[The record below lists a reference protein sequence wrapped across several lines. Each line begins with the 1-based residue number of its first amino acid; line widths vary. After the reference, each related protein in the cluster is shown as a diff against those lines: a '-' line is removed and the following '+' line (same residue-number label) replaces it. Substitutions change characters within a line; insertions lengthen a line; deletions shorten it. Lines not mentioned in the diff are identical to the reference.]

1 MNKRLDRQ
9 EFLGAHSATV
19 LALSRV
25 AVVGLG
31 GGGSHIVQ
39 QLGHLGVGRIVVY
52 DGDRVEESNLNRLV
66 GATERDVE
74 LGTLKTE
81 VAARTVEHIN
91 SKASVTTVDRR
102 WQEEHEPLRSCN
114 VVFGCVDRFDE
125 RRQLEAYCRRFL
137 VPYIDIGMDVHE
149 LEDRHAIAGQVILSM
164 PGEPCMECLGYFRE
178 DEDGAAYGA
187 AGSKPQVIWPNG
199 VLASLAVGV
208 FVQLMTP
215 WHPRHQR
222 AVYLEYDGN
231 SNQVRP
237 SIAVAYAPDVCPH
250 FPPDS
255 VGDPFTTLSNA
266 P

>member
-1 MNKRLDRQ
+1 MDKRLDRQ
-9 EFLGAHSATV
+9 QFLGKDSDRI
-19 LALSRV
+19 LSLSRV

-39 QLGHLGVGRIVVY
+39 QLAHLGVGRFVVY
-52 DGDRVEESNLNRLV
+52 DADHVEDSNLNRLV
-66 GATERDVE
+66 GAAEKDVE
-74 LGTLKTE
+74 FRALKTD
-81 VAARTVEHIN
+81 VAERLIKQVN
-91 SKASVTTVDRR
+91 SRASVTKMPVR
-102 WQEEHEPLRSCN
+102 WQEAHEPLRTCN

-137 VPYIDIGMDVHE
+137 VPYIDVGMDVYE
-149 LEDRHAIAGQVILSM
+149 LEDRFAIAGQVILSM
-164 PGEPCMECLGYFRE
+164 PGEPCMECMGYFRD
-178 DEDGAAYGA
+178 DEDAPRYGA

-222 AVYLEYDGN
+222 VVYLEYDGN

-237 SIAVAYAPDVCPH
+237 SVAVDYAPETCPH
-250 FPPDS
+250 FPPDAI
-255 VGDPFTTLSNA
+255 GDAFLE
-266 P
+266 